1 MASVSLPHPLPRP
14 LVVGIVLGL
23 HVAALTLLAGRVQPA
38 VQARPLAMLQVALI
52 EHQPAASAVALPAA
66 RPVLPVSRSA
76 PPLSRPSTPA
86 RKTAPVQQAPVKQ
99 ASVPAPAVEHAA
111 PSMPMNTAPSAASD
125 PSAPSAA
132 AAPNA
137 PSISAAA
144 TSGARTA
151 APTAA
156 RFDADYL
163 NNPAPAYPALSRR
176 LGEAGEVMLKVL
188 VSAAGMPARIELARS
203 SGSDRLD
210 RAARDAVAR
219 WRFIAARQGEHDIEA
234 WVLVP
239 IIFRLQEK

>member
-14 LVVGIVLGL
+14 LVVCIVLGL

-38 VQARPLAMLQVALI
+38 AQARPLAMLQVALI
-52 EHQPAASAVALPAA
+52 EDQPAASASVAPEA
-66 RPVLPVSRSA
+66 RPVPPVSRSA
-76 PPLSRPSTPA
+76 PPVSRPTPPA
-86 RKTAPVQQAPVKQ
+86 RKTAPVQQAPV
-99 ASVPAPAVEHAA
+99 PAPAVEQAA
-111 PSMPMNTAPSAASD
+111 PSMPMSAAID
-125 PSAPSAA
+125 TSASSTAA
-132 AAPNA
+132 ATNGPAV
-137 PSISAAA
+137 SAAA
-144 TSGARTA
+144 TAGARATA
-151 APTAA
+151 VSAA
-156 RFDADYL
+156 RFDAAYL

-188 VSAAGMPARIELARS
+188 VSAAGMPDRIELARS

-239 IIFRLQEK
+239 VIFRLQEK